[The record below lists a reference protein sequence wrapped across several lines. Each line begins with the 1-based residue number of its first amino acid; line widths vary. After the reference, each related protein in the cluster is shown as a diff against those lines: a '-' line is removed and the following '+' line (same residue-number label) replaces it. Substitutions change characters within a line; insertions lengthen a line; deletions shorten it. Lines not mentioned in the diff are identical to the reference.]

1 MSDPAGP
8 ECIAG
13 LILAGGAS
21 RRMGTPK
28 ALLPIG
34 AETFVGRL
42 VGLFSPLV
50 DPVIVVLGHDA
61 ERVGRG
67 VETSSPA
74 IFVVNPQPERG
85 MLSSLQC
92 GLRALPPATDAV
104 IFTPVDYPNCKATT
118 VAAIANAFRARA
130 CDVVIPVSRGAK
142 GHPVCI
148 SRRVIDELLEMPATG
163 EARDVVR
170 RHRGATVF
178 VEVDD
183 PGITTDVDTPED
195 YRNLL
200 STAMALS

>member
-1 MSDPAGP
+1 MSEPAGP
-8 ECIAG
+8 ARIAG

-28 ALLPIG
+28 ALLRIG
-34 AETFVGRL
+34 DETFVDRL
-42 VGLFSPLV
+42 VGACSPV
-50 DPVIVVLGHDA
+50 VHPVILVLGHDS
-61 ERVGRG
+61 ELVQRG
-67 VETSSPA
+67 IETRNLV
-74 IFVVNPQPERG
+74 IFAVNPQPERG

-92 GLRALPPATDAV
+92 GLRALPPTTHAV
-104 IFTPVDYPNCKATT
+104 VFTPVDYPDCKGTT
-118 VAAIANAFRARA
+118 VAAIANAFRGVA
-130 CDVVIPVSRGAK
+130 CDVVIPVYRGVK

-170 RHRGATVF
+170 RHRDRTVF
-178 VEVDD
+178 IEVDD